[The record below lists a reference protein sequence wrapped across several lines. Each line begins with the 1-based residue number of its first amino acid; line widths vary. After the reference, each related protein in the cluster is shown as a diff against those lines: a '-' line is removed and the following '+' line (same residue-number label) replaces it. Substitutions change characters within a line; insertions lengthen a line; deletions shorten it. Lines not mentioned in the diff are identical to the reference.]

1 MKFFLFFLLFSSIS
15 AMAQECHEEKAVYVL
30 EEENSSIF
38 NLPKTCE
45 DKEVLIAVPNLA
57 PQSTKTFL
65 VNVAKSI
72 NHTLISITG
81 KNFLKGNVFAEQG
94 CRYGGSFEI
103 EDNIEVFGN
112 VLNDKEMR
120 VLDIKHTMT
129 YSLFRVNVNRLV
141 IEPVAGQHASYKA
154 IKNADASIMSIQP
167 GNVGVNMKL
176 HSMTKKK
183 EPIKFNLN
191 FGPSINI
198 ESERNATETKLKPAL
213 NFRVAIPL

>member
-1 MKFFLFFLLFSSIS
+1 
-15 AMAQECHEEKAVYVL
+15 MAQDCHEEKAIYVL

-38 NLPKTCE
+38 NLPKSCG
-45 DKEVLIAVPNLA
+45 DKEVIVAIPNA
-57 PQSTKTFL
+57 NVTSNKSFL
-65 VNVAKSI
+65 VNVAKSV
-72 NHTLISITG
+72 NHTFISITG
-81 KNFLKGNVFAEQG
+81 KNFLKGNVFTEEG

-141 IEPVAGQHASYKA
+141 IEPVAGQHASYTA

-183 EPIKFNLN
+183 EPIKLNVN

-198 ESERNATETKLKPAL
+198 ESERNASETKLKPAL